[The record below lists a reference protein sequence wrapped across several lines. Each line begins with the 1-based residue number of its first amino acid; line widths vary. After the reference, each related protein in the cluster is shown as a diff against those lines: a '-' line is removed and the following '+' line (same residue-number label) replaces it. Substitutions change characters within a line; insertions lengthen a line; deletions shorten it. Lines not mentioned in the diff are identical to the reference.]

1 MLGDLTG
8 SVATLPAV
16 EIALAILGLVGTLG
30 GVFLG
35 WRLSLKTSRE
45 ERVWQEQQT
54 VRQRQEAAAAAL
66 DAALIEVG
74 RQMPDGVVG
83 REAIENMDAAQ
94 LLLREAWARAVVL
107 ADAEIDRRLHALD
120 TAMYIASQDISK
132 PGQQQVR
139 MWPLTVA
146 FRDLRAALVAFQRR
160 EEPPGAEFPTV
171 EQSCVLM
178 TGRIPIRQMGV
189 GCLSRGRPR
198 LGIDAR
204 RAPET

>member
-1 MLGDLTG
+1 M
-8 SVATLPAV
+8 
-16 EIALAILGLVGTLG
+16 
-30 GVFLG
+30 
-35 WRLSLKTSRE
+35 
-45 ERVWQEQQT
+45 
-54 VRQRQEAAAAAL
+54 
-66 DAALIEVG
+66 
-74 RQMPDGVVG
+74 
-83 REAIENMDAAQ
+83 
-94 LLLREAWARAVVL
+94 L